1 MSVGTAASPPFPPTS
16 QPASR
21 RRRRYFAILV
31 RVAIAAALTLLSL
44 SVSRPG
50 EVLQVAARA
59 RLWPLLIAIGLVVID
74 RALMAHRWVLL
85 VRAGSRDVRPPL
97 ATLIHVFLVSTF
109 LGTFLPTGVGGEAIR
124 AYGLMRAGVRTG
136 WAAASVIMDRLL
148 GVLSLAVIA
157 GIGLLGAQ
165 QYGGGRS
172 VRTPVMLAI
181 ALCVAVGGA
190 VFSARIM
197 ALLGR
202 VAERLPGEPIRK
214 LATEI
219 LHATH
224 VSSRQGGVVAVVLA
238 ESLAVQ
244 VLRVAQAY
252 CLGVSLGITASI
264 AIYFALV
271 PLILMLMLVPIS
283 INGIG
288 TSQAAFVWLFGFAG
302 VSAADAFLLS
312 VLFIGL
318 GMVGNLP
325 GGLLYAVSS
334 PGGRTSGDHVPEG
347 R

>member
-1 MSVGTAASPPFPPTS
+1 M
-16 QPASR
+16 
-21 RRRRYFAILV
+21 RRRYPAILL
-31 RVAIAAALTLLSL
+31 RIAVAASLTLLSL
-44 SVSRPG
+44 YISRPG
-50 EVLQVAARA
+50 EVLQAATRA
-59 RLWPLLIAIGLVVID
+59 RLWPLLVAVGLVVID
-74 RALMAHRWVLL
+74 RVLMAHRWVLL
-85 VRAGSRDVRPPL
+85 VRAGDGQVQPPL
-97 ATLIHVFLVSTF
+97 STLIHLFLVSTF
-109 LGTFLPTGVGGEAIR
+109 LGTFLPTGVGGDAIR
-124 AYGLMRAGVRTG
+124 AYGLMRASVRTG

-157 GIGLLGAQ
+157 GIGLVGAQ
-165 QYGGGRS
+165 QYVGGRS
-172 VRTPVMLAI
+172 VRTPVVLAI
-181 ALCVAVGGA
+181 LICVAVGGA
-190 VFSARIM
+190 VFSSPVI

-202 VAERLPGEPIRK
+202 VAGRLPGERIRG

-224 VSSRQGGVVAVVLA
+224 VSSRKRGVVAVVLA
-238 ESLAVQ
+238 ESLGVQ
-244 VLRVAQAY
+244 ALRVAQAY
-252 CLGVSLGITASI
+252 CLGVSLGIGASI

-271 PLILMLMLVPIS
+271 PLILMLMLLPIS

-302 VSAADAFLLS
+302 VTAADAFLLS

-334 PGGRTSGDHVPEG
+334 PGGTGSGARIPEG